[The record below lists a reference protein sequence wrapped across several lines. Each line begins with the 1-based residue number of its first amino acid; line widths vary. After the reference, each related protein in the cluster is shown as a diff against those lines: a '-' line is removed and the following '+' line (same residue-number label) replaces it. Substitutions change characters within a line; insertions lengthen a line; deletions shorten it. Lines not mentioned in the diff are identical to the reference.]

1 MRVLDNPVYIGK
13 ITYGKSTTERVKGTR
28 DEYHR
33 VQVEDYMVTDGK
45 HEAII
50 DEELWA
56 AAQERR
62 KETGVKWNKTHSLEH
77 EHLLSGLI
85 ICPVCGKGLAGTVRR
100 HTWGT
105 FLRFQAVH

>member
-1 MRVLDNPVYIGK
+1 MAGK
-13 ITYGKSTTERVKGTR
+13 LAIRFVP
-28 DEYHR
+28 
-33 VQVEDYMVTDGK
+33 

-56 AAQERR
+56 AAQQRR
-62 KETGVKWNKTHSLEH
+62 KETGFKWNKTHSLEH

-100 HTWGT
+100 RKNKKTSEYKDVFYYWC
-105 FLRFQAVH
+105 